1 MLSIWQMPRTAVLGA
16 LIASFALASAGRAAE
31 KTEYEKLIADQSAAF
46 VTVKFM
52 LKMEGAFGDQ
62 ENESEITGVM
72 IESQGLVL
80 CSNGSLGGSRFIRR
94 MGSARPTDIKVLI
107 GDDTEGL
114 PAKLLA
120 RDSELDLA
128 WVRLDQPGE
137 KPFAC
142 IDLKKSGTPSV
153 GHRLLALRR
162 MGKFFDHAFVA
173 TDGKVCGK
181 VRKPRELFVPG
192 GGLELER
199 GMPVFTDDGRVVGI
213 VVTQTPD
220 DDEMESGFRTFM
232 MSGGRDMF
240 SDMILPAA
248 EVLKATERAKQAKPA
263 DEEAEGTKDGND
275 NAKRGKDDAGSPD
288 KQTPKP
294 TDEDEEGGDD

>member
-1 MLSIWQMPRTAVLGA
+1 MLRNVPMSQTAILGA
-16 LIASFALASAGRAAE
+16 LMASLIFTSVGRAEE

-52 LKMEGAFGDQ
+52 LKMEGGFGDE

-72 IESQGLVL
+72 IEPQGLVL
-80 CSNGSLGGSRFIRR
+80 CSNGALGGSRFFRR

-114 PAKLLA
+114 PATLLA

-128 WVRLDQPGE
+128 WVRIDKPGE
-137 KPFAC
+137 KPLAC
-142 IDLKKSGTPSV
+142 IDLKKAGNPSV

-181 VRKPRELFVPG
+181 VRKPRDMFVPG

-199 GMPVFTDDGRVVGI
+199 GMPVFTDDGRVVGVI
-213 VVTQTPD
+213 VTQTPD
-220 DDEMESGFRTFM
+220 DEEMESGFRTFM

-263 DEEAEGTKDGND
+263 DEEAADEKGGDD
-275 NAKRGKDDAGSPD
+275 AKGEKDDAKSSD
-288 KQTPKP
+288 KKIPKP
-294 TDEDEEGGDD
+294 TDGDEEGEDDE